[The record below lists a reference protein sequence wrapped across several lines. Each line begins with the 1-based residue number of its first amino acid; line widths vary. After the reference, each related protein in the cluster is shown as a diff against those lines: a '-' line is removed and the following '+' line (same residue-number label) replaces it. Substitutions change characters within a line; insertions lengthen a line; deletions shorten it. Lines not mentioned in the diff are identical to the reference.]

1 MKMNEEKFILDSQ
14 SFLEKAFGQLKA
26 KELLN
31 AIDPHWF
38 IDHLCYRTIDEEN
51 YQEMKKVFSTFGELL
66 VEGDVNGRLISTFK
80 LHRPIL
86 FRDVREWSIPLVEV
100 PAPKAGKKTI
110 EGLEHFEVVCDV
122 SFEEIK
128 KRFSKCKMDEKGL
141 SKKLNPELEVEFGDF
156 AIKFHHQS
164 LEVVIEIEKAAL

>member
-1 MKMNEEKFILDSQ
+1 MKLKLNEEKFILDSQ
-14 SFLEKAFGQLKA
+14 TFLEKAFGELKA
-26 KELLN
+26 KKLLN
-31 AIDPHWF
+31 TMDPHWF
-38 IDHLCYRTIDEEN
+38 IDHLCYRTVDEVN
-51 YQEMKKVFSTFGELL
+51 YQEMKKIFSTFGELL
-66 VEGDVNGRLISTFK
+66 IESDVNGRLISTFK

-86 FRDVREWSIPLVEV
+86 FKGWTIPLVEV